1 MCPQADPGLK
11 LLLNLPYSQK
21 GSQPLRSILLVPTLV
36 VDITYGLFAEQKK
49 CRRDVE
55 LAYQIIF
62 IIYFLG
68 MCGWCCPICQVAD
81 SAQRLGES
89 YLLYF
94 VLGCFVPC
102 VPVFLVRDKARE
114 KYGLEG
120 STGKNHYISYFCV
133 PFCTVYTNFISNF
146 HESQ

>member
-1 MCPQADPGLK
+1 MIFNALK
-11 LLLNLPYSQK
+11 WPFQSDQK
-21 GSQPLRSILLVPTLV
+21 T
-36 VDITYGLFAEQKK
+36 F
-49 CRRDVE
+49 CRRDDE
-55 LAYQIIF
+55 LAHQIIST
-62 IIYFLG
+62 YSFLG

-81 SAQRLGES
+81 SAQKLGES

-120 STGKNHYISYFCV
+120 STGKNHLIKRWSVAESFTIFENHDYI
-133 PFCTVYTNFISNF
+133 P
-146 HESQ
+146 

>member
-1 MCPQADPGLK
+1 
-11 LLLNLPYSQK
+11 
-21 GSQPLRSILLVPTLV
+21 
-36 VDITYGLFAEQKK
+36 
-49 CRRDVE
+49 
-55 LAYQIIF
+55 
-62 IIYFLG
+62 

-81 SAQRLGES
+81 SAQKLGES

-120 STGKNHYISYFCV
+120 STGKNHNFSYFFV
-133 PFCTVYTNFISNF
+133 LFCTLYTTVISKF
-146 HESQ
+146 HESQQQQRTVYKLRHLYVSSFLTGGDALAACCCGCCVSVQVANELDERGA

>member
-1 MCPQADPGLK
+1 
-11 LLLNLPYSQK
+11 
-21 GSQPLRSILLVPTLV
+21 
-36 VDITYGLFAEQKK
+36 
-49 CRRDVE
+49 
-55 LAYQIIF
+55 
-62 IIYFLG
+62 

-81 SAQRLGES
+81 SAQKLGES

-120 STGKNHYISYFCV
+120 STGKNHHISYFCAL
-133 PFCTVYTNFISNF
+133 FSTVYTTVISNF
-146 HESQ
+146 HEFQQ

>member
-1 MCPQADPGLK
+1 M
-11 LLLNLPYSQK
+11 LL
-21 GSQPLRSILLVPTLV
+21 PTLV
-36 VDITYGLFAEQKK
+36 VDIMVCLLRKK
-49 CRRDVE
+49 TFCRRDVE
-55 LAYQIIF
+55 LAHQIIPT
-62 IIYFLG
+62 YSFLG

-81 SAQRLGES
+81 SAQKLGES

-120 STGKNHYISYFCV
+120 STGKNHHIHTFVSYCV
-133 PFCTVYTNFISNF
+133 L
-146 HESQ
+146 

>member
-1 MCPQADPGLK
+1 M
-11 LLLNLPYSQK
+11 
-21 GSQPLRSILLVPTLV
+21 LVPTLV
-36 VDITYGLFAEQKK
+36 VDIMVCLLKKK

-55 LAYQIIF
+55 LAQQIIPT
-62 IIYFLG
+62 YSFLG

-81 SAQRLGES
+81 SAQKLGES

-120 STGKNHYISYFCV
+120 STGKNHHISYFCV
-133 PFCTVYTNFISNF
+133 LFCTVCTTVI
-146 HESQ
+146 

>member
-1 MCPQADPGLK
+1 MAH
-11 LLLNLPYSQK
+11 
-21 GSQPLRSILLVPTLV
+21 
-36 VDITYGLFAEQKK
+36 
-49 CRRDVE
+49 
-55 LAYQIIF
+55 QIIST
-62 IIYFLG
+62 YSFLG

-81 SAQRLGES
+81 SAQKLGES

-120 STGKNHYISYFCV
+120 STGKNYHISYLCAKHDLLPILSCRTRNSATQNPSATRNRAQLAFLMV
-133 PFCTVYTNFISNF
+133 ATRKRNRNFIKF
-146 HESQ
+146 

>member
-1 MCPQADPGLK
+1 MVWPQADPGLK
-11 LLLNLPYSQK
+11 LLLLPYSQYLEVNFV
-21 GSQPLRSILLVPTLV
+21 GSHTSCWY
-36 VDITYGLFAEQKK
+36 YGLFAEKKK

-55 LAYQIIF
+55 LAQQIIPT
-62 IIYFLG
+62 YSFLG

-81 SAQRLGES
+81 SAQKLGES

-120 STGKNHYISYFCV
+120 STGKIHYISYFCV
-133 PFCTVYTNFISNF
+133 LSCTVYATVISNF
-146 HESQ
+146 HLFHQ